1 MIKNILLM
9 SGQMM
14 IVIIKTIVT
23 AKIIMSG
30 MVLMKE
36 LMRLQM
42 KLQVI
47 QCTIG

>member
-1 MIKNILLM
+1 
-9 SGQMM
+9 M
-14 IVIIKTIVT
+14 IVIIKTRVT

-30 MVLMKE
+30 MVWMKE

-47 QCTIG
+47 QWTTG